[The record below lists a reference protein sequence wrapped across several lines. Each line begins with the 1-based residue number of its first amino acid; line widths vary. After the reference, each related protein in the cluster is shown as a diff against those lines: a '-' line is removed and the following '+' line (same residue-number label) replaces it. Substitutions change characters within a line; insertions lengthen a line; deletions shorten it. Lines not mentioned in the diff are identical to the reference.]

1 MTSRLNTMGDTFRA
15 RDISLKA
22 QKKLLSKMSNKSMAK
37 NFIDDTHASILDNTY
52 NLAKSYTGNKK
63 DAEKLVKNI
72 IKIVVKINIL
82 SRNDQFSPE
91 DLKVANQ
98 LKNKFTT
105 IVKTVISFF
114 EVDYTFDRSFLIKNI
129 NDCRGL
135 LKQLVGNHL
144 TDKSLGRIDHVLDF
158 FTDATFLEEMFKKS
172 SPYRPALKS
181 IIDDMNKAFDEGGI

>member
-1 MTSRLNTMGDTFRA
+1 MVHFKSSRLILQIEYHKV
-15 RDISLKA
+15 ISFWL
-22 QKKLLSKMSNKSMAK
+22 
-37 NFIDDTHASILDNTY
+37 TSILY
-52 NLAKSYTGNKK
+52 
-63 DAEKLVKNI
+63 
-72 IKIVVKINIL
+72 
-82 SRNDQFSPE
+82 F
-91 DLKVANQ
+91 Q

-158 FTDATFLEEMFKKS
+158 FTDATFLEEMFRKS

-181 IIDDMNKAFDEGGI
+181 IIDDMNKAFDEGGIWTWTDLQGGLAECIGWWMRARPYWNAKHVWKECIDKGKEGRV